1 MMAITLTEIAAD
13 RARKFIARR
22 AGATLGLRL
31 AVRASGCSGLA
42 YALEFAEKA
51 EPDDVEFE
59 DQGVRILV
67 DPKSLIYLDGTRL
80 DYRRVGMKEG
90 FRFDNPNAKEKCG
103 CGDSFNV

>member
-1 MMAITLTEIAAD
+1 MAITLTDIAAE

-42 YALEFAEKA
+42 YAVEFAEQT
-51 EPDDVEFE
+51 EPGDVEFE
-59 DQGVRILV
+59 DHGVRILI
-67 DPKSLIYLDGTRL
+67 DQKSLIYLDGTRL
-80 DYRRVGMKEG
+80 DYARVGMKEG
-90 FRFDNPNAKEKCG
+90 FKFDNPNAREKCG